1 MRRIENALPGRDSFD
16 FEIYGMEG
24 IPPADL
30 REWKQQ
36 RDEKLGLKPK
46 VQVAK
51 RPRIA
56 QVALTEEEA
65 KRQLAAHKAL
75 MQGPPQAPLPGQ
87 FGLPPGG
94 YTGQPMGGPP
104 GFAGMGMGG
113 AIPPPPPG
121 FRLPNMPGMPAFP
134 APPPGFQLPPG

>member
-1 MRRIENALPGRDSFD
+1 MWLTWVGVELGRIENALPGRDSFD

-24 IPPADL
+24 IPAPDL

-46 VQVAK
+46 VQIAK
-51 RPRIA
+51 RPRIL
-56 QVALTEEEA
+56 QIPLTEEQA
-65 KRQLAAHKAL
+65 RVQLAAHKAL
-75 MQGPPQAPLPGQ
+75 MQGPPPAP
-87 FGLPPGG
+87 PP
-94 YTGQPMGGPP
+94 QHFGGPP
-104 GFAGMGMGG
+104 PGFPGQQMPPFGFGG

-121 FRLPNMPGMPAFP
+121 FRLPNIPGLP